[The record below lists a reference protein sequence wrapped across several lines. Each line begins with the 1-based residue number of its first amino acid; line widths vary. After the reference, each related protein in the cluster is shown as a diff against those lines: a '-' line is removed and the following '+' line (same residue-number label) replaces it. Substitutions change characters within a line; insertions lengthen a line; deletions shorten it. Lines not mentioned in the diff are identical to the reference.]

1 MPQSLILCGF
11 PGKKNYVKYASGW
24 KNHKK
29 MIKYD
34 TMIQQKI
41 ISEKTKHQPCFY
53 TIHTQ
58 FYRRRPKMN
67 VQEFQNK
74 LKEIQTIA
82 KANGNSLT
90 AIQIRDTFAG
100 MELDKTQLLGVLKYL
115 TSQGIQIE
123 GMEDSA
129 TEETKEP
136 ERKKIPLTPEEETY
150 LRNYLEELPELS
162 IDTAQAFA
170 ALANGDQDAL
180 QSLTSYY
187 MKETAKMAADMNAE
201 EIFLADLIQEANLAL
216 IQALGSAGNEV
227 RDEKWLMNEVRKG
240 IITVLEEQTQRK
252 FADDSLVA
260 RVEKLESAVRELN
273 DDEDDKNAFSIDE
286 LAIILD
292 MKVDEIRDVLRLTGD
307 DK

>member
-1 MPQSLILCGF
+1 
-11 PGKKNYVKYASGW
+11 
-24 KNHKK
+24 
-29 MIKYD
+29 
-34 TMIQQKI
+34 
-41 ISEKTKHQPCFY
+41 
-53 TIHTQ
+53 
-58 FYRRRPKMN
+58 
-67 VQEFQNK
+67 
-74 LKEIQTIA
+74 
-82 KANGNSLT
+82 
-90 AIQIRDTFAG
+90 
-100 MELDKTQLLGVLKYL
+100 
-115 TSQGIQIE
+115 
-123 GMEDSA
+123 
-129 TEETKEP
+129 
-136 ERKKIPLTPEEETY
+136 
-150 LRNYLEELPELS
+150 
-162 IDTAQAFA
+162 
-170 ALANGDQDAL
+170 
-180 QSLTSYY
+180 